1 MNNKKDNNMRV
12 FVMLGLIGLITL
24 VAITGCIDKGKVID
38 INKSVNMTP
47 VPHTTSGKEVVV
59 TPIPQG
65 TNGAGISSSTSGI
78 IERYNLDK
86 LIYMSDSIVI
96 AEVIN
101 LLPSRWSTPSGNKP
115 TTNNGML
122 YTIYTDADIKIVEY
136 LKGSSGNIADNATI
150 TVRMLGGTVGQ
161 DKQYVEDQ
169 PSYSVH
175 EKVLVF
181 LKNDSDRRTVD
192 IGGKHFVTVGMM
204 QGKISIP
211 ADNKIII
218 GDVKMSLEE
227 ARVVIA
233 GKGNRSYDN
242 I

>member
-1 MNNKKDNNMRV
+1 M
-12 FVMLGLIGLITL
+12 
-24 VAITGCIDKGKVID
+24 
-38 INKSVNMTP
+38 
-47 VPHTTSGKEVVV
+47 
-59 TPIPQG
+59 
-65 TNGAGISSSTSGI
+65 SSSTSGI

-96 AEVIN
+96 AEVID
-101 LLPSRWSTPSGNKP
+101 LLPSRWSTPNGNKP
-115 TTNNGML
+115 TVNNGML
-122 YTIYTDADIKIVEY
+122 YTIYTDANIKIVEY
-136 LKGSSGNIADNATI
+136 LKGSPGNITDNAII

-175 EKVLVF
+175 ERVLVF
-181 LKNDSDRRTVD
+181 LKNDSDRRTID